1 MTRRLTMIATAG
13 VAALLLAGCAGPQ
26 GIGQGDAPAGETTE
40 PAAPASSGAGFEA
53 ELAYV
58 PAGADLTYG
67 DYDAARAALGLDAAA
82 PVTEVLGEL
91 DEGLGMTFP
100 DAYGWS
106 TASLAPEIAETIGVS
121 IDDVGRFVVAR
132 GDDETVLAFD
142 APDDA
147 EARLTEALGAP
158 VDGIWEHGEVEGSV
172 DLSLGEAA
180 MYAQRIALIDD
191 RVVIASTRDTLEQ
204 LRGGESAADDPHAV
218 AVARA
223 FDERGAVAAIV
234 SAADD
239 GMKVDLLAAGVS
251 PGEAGPRVH
260 FVAAADGDLDGLADA
275 LRAKFESGG
284 TGDGDPLAELSGEP
298 GTPYSELFE
307 LEEVTVGDAVVVAD
321 ARPLGAPNQWLRL
334 VLRGELW

>member
-1 MTRRLTMIATAG
+1 MTRRLITIATAG
-13 VAALLLAGCAGPQ
+13 VAALLLAGCAGQQ
-26 GIGQGDAPAGETTE
+26 GTAQNDAPAAETAR
-40 PAAPASSGAGFEA
+40 PAAPTAAGFEA

-58 PAGADLTYG
+58 PAGGDLTYG
-67 DYDAARAALGLDAAA
+67 DYDAARAALGLDADA

-106 TASLAPEIAETIGVS
+106 TASLAPEIADTIGVS

-147 EARLTEALGAP
+147 EARLTAALGEP

-191 RVVIASTRDTLEQ
+191 RVVIATSRDTLERLQ
-204 LRGGESAADDPHAV
+204 GGESAADDARAV

-234 SAADD
+234 NAADE
-239 GMKVDLLAAGVS
+239 GVAVDLLAAGVS

-260 FVAAADGDLDGLADA
+260 FVAAADGDLDALADA
-275 LRAKFESGG
+275 LRAKFESGS
-284 TGDGDPLAELSGEP
+284 TGDGDPLAEMSGEA
-298 GTPYSELFE
+298 GTPYAELFE
-307 LEEVTVGDAVVVAD
+307 LVEVTVGDVVVAD
-321 ARPLGAPNQWLRL
+321 AVPLGAPSQWLRL